1 MQERD
6 LAAIG
11 AEVEMPGAAAYNSRR
26 AHRELR
32 AGQSPAV
39 DRLSELADW
48 WGRVA
53 GNPQPRRADQL
64 WLSRPPIGPQ
74 ANAQLVIRPFDAPK
88 SVSEAIEWGVAAA
101 DQAVDEAT
109 DVLLVSIAPG
119 DRDEVAW
126 QVLAAHLLDIDP
138 LEATGWPTADRTT
151 DQEWVER
158 IAAIRDGLRHVRG
171 IRNQPEQLLE
181 LLDSPALAA
190 GTALLLQA
198 ASRRTPALLDGP
210 GAAACALLAHRV
222 GRASRSWWQA
232 CDAGHRGLHDRV
244 LTELRLTPLTRLGLP
259 VEDGTAALLGL
270 TLLET
275 ALGRAIE
282 NADGDLDEISELEEP
297 EDLNNLEDLD
307 ERPDGETDST
317 APDA

>member
-1 MQERD
+1 MMCVVQERD
-6 LAAIG
+6 LATIG
-11 AEVEMPGAAAYNSRR
+11 AEVEMPDAATYGSRR
-26 AHRELR
+26 ARRELR
-32 AGQSPAV
+32 AGQSPVV
-39 DRLSELADW
+39 DRLTELADW
-48 WGRVA
+48 WAGVA
-53 GNPQPRRADQL
+53 GNPRPRRADQL
-64 WLSRPPIGPQ
+64 WLSRPPVGAQ
-74 ANAQLVIRPFDAPK
+74 VNAELVIRPFDAPK
-88 SVSEAIEWGVAAA
+88 SIAEAIEWGVATA
-101 DQAVDEAT
+101 DHAVDEAT
-109 DVLLVSIAPG
+109 DVLLVSLAPD

-158 IAAIRDGLRHVRG
+158 VAAIRDGLRRVRG
-171 IRNQPEQLLE
+171 IRNQPERLLE
-181 LLDSPALAA
+181 VLDSPALAA
-190 GTALLLQA
+190 GTGLLLQA

-232 CDAGHRGLHDRV
+232 CDGGHRGLHDRV
-244 LTELRLTPLTRLGLP
+244 LTDLRLTPLTRFALP
-259 VEDGTAALLGL
+259 VEDGTAARLGL

-282 NADGDLDEISELEEP
+282 KADHEASELD
-297 EDLNNLEDLD
+297 DLEGLD
-307 ERPDGETDST
+307 ERPDETEST